1 MTPPPQL
8 PAFPHNPDN
17 RMTAAEWLQGSIN
30 LYETAGSIRL
40 QLLALQAAVQTE
52 NKTNEPK

>member
-1 MTPPPQL
+1 
-8 PAFPHNPDN
+8 
-17 RMTAAEWLQGSIN
+17 MTAAEWLQGSIN